1 MIARLENAAVA
12 APLFSACDDALA
24 WSCLQG
30 IMGAV
35 IADDEHLPASAAAVL
50 GDFMILAGKP
60 DAELL
65 DLEHLPVCARPSILV
80 PRAAGWADAI
90 ERRLGPRARR
100 FERYATVKDPG
111 AFDRRAL
118 ERLAADTPQ
127 GVSLRPIDETLYR
140 ACLAEGWSRDLV
152 SQFPS
157 HERFEELAVGIAA
170 VEDDRVV
177 SGASTY
183 ARYRAGIEIE
193 VDTRPDRR
201 RRGLARAAAAA
212 LILACLDRGLYP
224 GWDAHTAA
232 SLALARQLGYR
243 PSHAYA
249 AYIVQEG

>member
-1 MIARLENAAVA
+1 MIARLGDAAVA
-12 APLFSACDDALA
+12 APLFSACDDVLA

-35 IADDEHLPASAAAVL
+35 VADDACAPASAAAVL

-65 DLEHLPVCARPSILV
+65 DLDRLPVEARPSILV

-90 ERRLGPRARR
+90 ERHLGPRARR
-100 FERYATVKDPG
+100 FERYATIKDPD

-118 ERLAADTPQ
+118 ERLAADTPP
-127 GVSLRPIDETLYR
+127 GISLHPIDEDLYQ
-140 ACLAEGWSRDLV
+140 ACLAEDWSRDLV

-157 HERFEELAVGIAA
+157 FERFDDLAVGIVA
-170 VEDDRVV
+170 VEDGRIV

-183 ARYRAGIEIE
+183 VRYRAGIEIE

-212 LILACLDRGLYP
+212 LILICLDRGLYP
-224 GWDAHTAA
+224 SWDAHTAA

-249 AYIVQEG
+249 AYIVQES

>member
-1 MIARLENAAVA
+1 MITRLENAAVA

-35 IADDEHLPASAAAVL
+35 IADDVHLPASAAAVL
-50 GDFMILAGKP
+50 GDFMILVGKP
-60 DAELL
+60 DTDLL
-65 DLEHLPVCARPSILV
+65 DLDRIPGGVRPSILV

-90 ERRLGPRARR
+90 ERQLGPRACR

-111 AFDRRAL
+111 VFDRRTL
-118 ERLAADTPQ
+118 ERLAADMPH
-127 GVSLRPIDETLYR
+127 GVGLRPIDEALYR
-140 ACLAEGWSRDLV
+140 ACLAEDWSRDLV

-157 HERFEELAVGIAA
+157 FERFDDLAVGIVA
-170 VEDDRVV
+170 VEGGRIV

-183 ARYRAGIEIE
+183 VRYRAGIEIE

-212 LILACLDRGLYP
+212 LILTCLDRGLYP
-224 GWDAHTAA
+224 SWDAHTAA